1 MGNYAQAEPLLK
13 EALEINRK
21 ALGEDHPDFAT
32 SLNNLATLYD
42 SMGNYTQA
50 EPLLKQAMEIR
61 RKILGEDHP
70 HFAQSL
76 NNLAELYR
84 SMGNYTQAEPLL
96 KQAMEI
102 RLKALGEDHPSF
114 AISLN
119 NLALLYFLMGNYT
132 QAKLLLK
139 KTMEIW
145 RKALG
150 EDHPS
155 FATSLNNLAELY
167 SLMGNYTQAELLL
180 KKTME
185 IRRKTLGEDH
195 PDFAQSLNNLAG
207 LYTSMGNYTQ
217 AEPLL
222 KQAIEIHRKALGEDH
237 PSFATSLNNLAV
249 LYIATDR
256 TTEALPLMEQAAS
269 IDDLMIGQIFSI
281 GSEGQRT
288 AYLKKVRKNLEGFI
302 SLVSQHLSSSPAA
315 INSAIELV
323 LRRKAIGAE
332 ALAAQRDAV
341 LGGRYPEL
349 EPELKDL
356 INLRMEIAQKT
367 LAGPGQEGLAEHQ
380 KTLSI
385 WNKQK
390 ENLEAE
396 LARQIPEMNLE
407 QKLKQVDRQA
417 IASTLP
423 EWTALIEFVRFDV
436 YDFKAVPAKG
446 ESEWKPARYLAF
458 VIPAGEP
465 DNVQM
470 IDLGKARFTDK
481 RIARFRGSVTG
492 KPEETRRDLG
502 VVPEESVQVP
512 GNEDGVKLRKAIF
525 DKLKCALSKCKHLF
539 ISPDGEL
546 SRVPFEVLPNET
558 GRFLID
564 DYHISY
570 LGAGR
575 DILRFG
581 IESTGQ
587 PAGSLVIAD
596 PDFDLG
602 LKKSGRLPQRGKPY
616 GRRSRDLDRSNL
628 YFGHLPGT
636 QKEGNN
642 ISKMMGVKP
651 WLKED
656 ALEARIKECRSP
668 RILHFATHGFF
679 LKDQERD
686 PNKEKRDPGALG
698 FAESSG
704 MGRLS
709 GPDLENPLLRSGL
722 ALAGVN
728 TWLKGQSPPS
738 DAEDGLLTAEDVTGL
753 DLLDTELVVLSA
765 CETGLGEVR
774 TGEGVFGLR
783 RSFVLAGADTLVMSL
798 WKVPD
803 QQTQELMEEF
813 YSRILAGEPRAEA
826 LKNAQMSIRSKHP
839 HPFYWGAFICQGDP
853 SPLPSG

>member
-1 MGNYAQAEPLLK
+1 
-13 EALEINRK
+13 
-21 ALGEDHPDFAT
+21 
-32 SLNNLATLYD
+32 
-42 SMGNYTQA
+42 
-50 EPLLKQAMEIR
+50 
-61 RKILGEDHP
+61 
-70 HFAQSL
+70 
-76 NNLAELYR
+76 
-84 SMGNYTQAEPLL
+84 
-96 KQAMEI
+96 
-102 RLKALGEDHPSF
+102 
-114 AISLN
+114 
-119 NLALLYFLMGNYT
+119 
-132 QAKLLLK
+132 
-139 KTMEIW
+139 
-145 RKALG
+145 
-150 EDHPS
+150 
-155 FATSLNNLAELY
+155 
-167 SLMGNYTQAELLL
+167 MGNYTQAELLL
-180 KKTME
+180 KQSML
-185 IRRKTLGEDH
+185 IRRNALGEDH
-195 PDFAQSLNNLAG
+195 PDFAVSLNNLAW
-207 LYTSMGNYTQ
+207 
-217 AEPLL
+217 
-222 KQAIEIHRKALGEDH
+222 
-237 PSFATSLNNLAV
+237 
-249 LYIATDR
+249 LYIATDLE
-256 TTEALPLMEQAAS
+256 TEALPLMEQAAS
-269 IDDLMIGQIFSI
+269 IDDLMIGQVFSI
-281 GSEGQRT
+281 GSESQRT
-288 AYLKKVRKNLEGFI
+288 AYLKKVRVNLECFI
-302 SLVSQHLSSSPAA
+302 SLVSQHLSSSRAA

-349 EPELKDL
+349 EPELKNL
-356 INLRMEIAQKT
+356 INLRMQIAQKT

-407 QKLKQVDRQA
+407 QKLKQIDRQA

-423 EWTALIEFVRFDV
+423 EGAALIEFVYFDV
-436 YDFKAVPAKG
+436 LDFKAVPAKG

-458 VIPAGEP
+458 VILAGEP

-470 IDLGKARFTDK
+470 VDLGEARFTDK
-481 RIARFRGSVTG
+481 SIARFRDSVTG
-492 KPEETRRDLG
+492 GHEDVYYDRAATGSLPADEFMTDQSTRPTGVFSRMLGYFKRPEQAETRRDLG
-502 VVPEESVQVP
+502 VVSEKSVQVP
-512 GNEDGVKLRKAIF
+512 DNEDGVKLREAIF
-525 DKLKCALSKCKHLF
+525 DKLKPALSRCKHLF

-546 SRVPFEVLPNET
+546 SRIPFEVLPNET

-581 IESTGQ
+581 TESTGQ
-587 PAGSLVIAD
+587 PAGSLIIAD

-602 LKKSGRLPQRGKPY
+602 LKKSRRLPQKVRPY
-616 GRRSRDLDRSNL
+616 GRHSRDLDRSSL
-628 YFGHLPGT
+628 YFGRLPGT
-636 QKEGNN
+636 REEGINVSNMLGVSPCVKEN
-642 ISKMMGVKP
+642 
-651 WLKED
+651 
-656 ALEARIKECRSP
+656 ALEGWIKKYRSP

-686 PNKEKRDPGALG
+686 PNKEKRELDALG
-698 FAESSG
+698 FAESGG

-709 GPDLENPLLRSGL
+709 GLDLENPLLRSGL
-722 ALAGVN
+722 ASAGVN

-765 CETGLGEVR
+765 CKTGLGEVR

-803 QQTQELMEEF
+803 QQTRELMEEF
-813 YSRILAGEPRAEA
+813 YSRILAREPRAKA

-853 SPLPSG
+853 GPLSSG